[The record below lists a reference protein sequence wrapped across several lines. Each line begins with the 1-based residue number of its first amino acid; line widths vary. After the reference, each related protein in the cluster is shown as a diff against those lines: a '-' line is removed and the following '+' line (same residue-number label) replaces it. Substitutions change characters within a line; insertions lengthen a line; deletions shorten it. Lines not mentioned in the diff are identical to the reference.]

1 MIIKKIINILSI
13 LFFIIPLNLFAES
26 WYQIEIVV
34 FDRISANFSEENWK
48 PVTPRIRPDMI
59 ELHPSDTII
68 PNQQLVPFMI
78 MDKKSNRMNGIYQ
91 VLKLSKEYRPLIHF
105 SWQQPATNRMQSR
118 YIHIIK
124 RNEED
129 KVLGQDSSSELK
141 EPDFLE
147 NIIVSKKN
155 IDGAIRIRS
164 DFFLHV
170 DVELY
175 YFSNFI
181 YSNKDIPSV
190 AVENYEKLIIDLKES
205 RKIKLN
211 EIHYFDNPIFGLIIQ
226 VSRIE

>member
-1 MIIKKIINILSI
+1 MKKIINIFAI
-13 LFFIIPLNLFAES
+13 LIFTIPCSLHAES
-26 WYQIEIVV
+26 WYQVEVIV
-34 FDRISANFSEENWK
+34 FDRINPDFGEEKWSSVQ
-48 PVTPRIRPDMI
+48 PSIRPDML
-59 ELHPSDTII
+59 ELYSNDETNS
-68 PNQQLVPFMI
+68 NQQLVPFMI